1 MTIKISEDSFDKI
14 SYYLRPK
21 KQIERKIFI
30 EILRTMQLKF
40 DEFDFGNY
48 NYVGMGS
55 VYYYD
60 YLLFHKYLNIR
71 NMVSFDSADNP
82 ERFIY
87 NKPYDFINFEN
98 LTSTEFLRSYTS
110 SLNSLIW
117 IDYDSKIID
126 KDEHTLYET
135 LVDDLA
141 LICQKTIKNDFFILS
156 INCKLTTD
164 KDIRKNIRKNLAKYI
179 SPEITH
185 DFFTE
190 KNFRFVVEDIVV
202 NLIEEFTKH
211 KSVKFQ
217 KLFSFFYEDGAPMYT
232 IGGVFS
238 NETKLKEI
246 IDLEFPL
253 LKTQIVDID
262 VPHLTYKE
270 KILLDSLI
278 SNTVVNNKID
288 FNIIEEK
295 LEQNG
300 LKSSSIKKFKN
311 YFDFY
316 KYYPQY
322 YEGIV

>member
-1 MTIKISEDSFDKI
+1 MTIKVSEDSFDKI

-40 DEFDFGNY
+40 DGFDFSSY

-60 YLLFHKYLNIR
+60 YLLFHKYLSIK
-71 NMVSFDSADNP
+71 NMVSFDAADNP
-82 ERFIY
+82 ERFEY
-87 NKPYDFINFEN
+87 NKPYEFINFEN
-98 LTSTEFLRSYTS
+98 LTSTEFLKNYTS
-110 SLNSLIW
+110 SINSLIW
-117 IDYDSKIID
+117 IDYDSRFVD
-126 KDEHTLYET
+126 KDENILYQT

-141 LICQKTIKNDFFILS
+141 LICKKTKKNDFFILS
-156 INCKLTTD
+156 INCKLSAD
-164 KDIRKNIRKNLAKYI
+164 KDVRKLISENLEAYTSPKII
-179 SPEITH
+179 SK
-185 DFFTE
+185 FFNE
-190 KNFRFVVEDIVV
+190 KKFKFVVEDVIL
-202 NLIEEFTKH
+202 NLLEEFTKH

-217 KLFSFFYEDGAPMYT
+217 KLFSFFYQDGAPMYT
-232 IGGVFS
+232 IGGVYS
-238 NETKLKEI
+238 NDLQLKTL
-246 IDLEFPL
+246 IDKEFPV
-253 LKTQIVDID
+253 LKSQIVDID

-278 SNTVVNNKID
+278 SNDVVNNNAD
-288 FNIIEEK
+288 FKVIEKK
-295 LEQNG
+295 LKENG
-300 LKSSSIKKFKN
+300 LNFSSIKKLRN